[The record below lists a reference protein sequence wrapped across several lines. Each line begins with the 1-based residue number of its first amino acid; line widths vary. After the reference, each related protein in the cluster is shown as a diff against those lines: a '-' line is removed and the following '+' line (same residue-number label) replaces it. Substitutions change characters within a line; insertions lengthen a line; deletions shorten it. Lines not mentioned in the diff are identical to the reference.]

1 MNRVCLLAA
10 VLLTVSCEGDR
21 RSPLASR
28 LPTSPTGSTSPTVFL
43 VAFTIPGP
51 PPAVGPG
58 ESAQVRA
65 VLRYSDGSEKDVSAE
80 AAWTSTQTRIATVA
94 AGVITGQAFGRV
106 TIRAAYESR
115 TSSLSMVIQ
124 PAGTYILNGTIT
136 EPGPVNVQM
145 ATVEVVGA
153 SNQVTA
159 NTSGSYELFG
169 VSGSVSVRASKPG
182 YFDETRA
189 LTVTQNQKLDLQIRP
204 VSAPISLAGTYRVT
218 LTVSSSCAVVP
229 EEYRTRTYTGAIE
242 QTGARLQ
249 MHLHDANFVKDRQ
262 GVEQNGINGGVSGRT
277 VTFEWGIDDYYYYY
291 RDDPGVQEILPS
303 GQILGVWGRM
313 EAQAGP
319 TMSGTLVGG
328 FTFREG
334 TTNRTRTCSASN
346 NTVVLTRN

>member
-1 MNRVCLLAA
+1 MNRACLIVA
-10 VLLTVSCEGDR
+10 VLVTVSCEGDR

-28 LPTSPTGSTSPTVFL
+28 LPTSPTSPTSPAVFL
-43 VAFTIPGP
+43 VTFTIPGP
-51 PPAVGPG
+51 APTIGPG
-58 ESAQVRA
+58 ESSQVKA
-65 VLRYSDGSEKDVSAE
+65 VLRYSDGSEKDVTAE
-80 AAWTSTQTRIATVA
+80 ATWTSTQTRIATVT
-94 AGVITGQAFGRV
+94 AGVITGQALGRV

-115 TSSLSMVIQ
+115 TSSLPMVIQ

-136 EPGPVNVQM
+136 EPGPINVQM

-153 SNQVTA
+153 PNQVTA

-169 VSGSVSVRASKPG
+169 VSGTVSVRASKPG

-242 QTGARLQ
+242 QNAARLQ
-249 MHLHDANFVKDRQ
+249 MQLHDANFVKDRQ
-262 GVEQNGINGGVSGRT
+262 GVEQNRIDGGVAGGT

-291 RDDPGVQEILPS
+291 YDNPGVQEILS
-303 GQILGVWGRM
+303 GGQILGIWGRM
-313 EAQAGP
+313 EAQAAR

-334 TTNRTRTCSASN
+334 NRTRTCSASN